1 MLSHLSRVWLIVTP
15 WTVAC
20 QAPMSM
26 GFSRQE
32 YWSGLPCPPLG
43 DLPDPGDIPDLGIKC
58 MSPGSLA
65 LQVDSWT
72 FKNSVSSPEERW
84 CDDEVH
90 AMKPEHQAQ
99 VPTPGHPPAGHV
111 LTWSPRLSFFGGITG
126 LITAPICPILL
137 IIREMQ
143 IKATKRVTSHGSECP
158 SLKTRQIINDG
169 KDVERRELSY
179 TVGGNVSWCSLY
191 GEQYG
196 GSTEN

>member
-1 MLSHLSRVWLIVTP
+1 
-15 WTVAC
+15 
-20 QAPMSM
+20 MSM
-26 GFSRQE
+26 GFSRQK

-72 FKNSVSSPEERW
+72 FKNSISSPEERW
-84 CDDEVH
+84 CDDEVRV
-90 AMKPEHQAQ
+90 MKPEHQAQ

-111 LTWSPRLSFFGGITG
+111 PTWSPRLSFFGGIIG

-143 IKATKRVTSHGSECP
+143 IKAPMRVTSHGPHWGHMVRPHGLTSECP
-158 SLKTRQIINDG
+158 SLKTRQIINAG

-179 TVGGNVSWCSLY
+179 TVGGNVNWCSNY
-191 GEQYG
+191 GEQHG
-196 GSTEN
+196 VSLKN